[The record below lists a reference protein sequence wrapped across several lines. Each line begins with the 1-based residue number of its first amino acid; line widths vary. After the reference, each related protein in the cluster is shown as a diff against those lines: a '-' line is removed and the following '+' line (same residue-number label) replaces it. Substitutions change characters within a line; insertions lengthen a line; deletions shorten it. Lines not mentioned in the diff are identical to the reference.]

1 MFFGAPLARRQEAG
15 AAEVFIGAQRGRACV
30 LPVPDGL
37 LLSLE
42 EKGLQSFMVTLEQLD
57 SNMPTDTGPED
68 RPSEFSLL
76 FWNRK
81 QQNSEAERS
90 SGCRSGGGRSLSGR
104 GCGS

>member
-76 FWNRK
+76 SGIESNRTQK
-81 QQNSEAERS
+81 QRGAVAAEVVAV
-90 SGCRSGGGRSLSGR
+90 GA
-104 GCGS
+104 